1 MMRMKLAIVAFC
13 MYAANVFAQ
22 DVVALLQEAE
32 QHYQQR
38 ETPGEIAKA
47 IEGLERAR
55 ETDPKSYEVNWRLS
69 KAYWYQGKHV
79 PKEQTAA
86 SFEKGIAAGIKATEL
101 DPKAC
106 EGHFWLGINYALL
119 AENSGKMKALGLIDD
134 VKTEINA
141 SMKID
146 ESCECGGPQRVLGKL
161 YAKIPWFKGGSK
173 SKSIESLKRSIE
185 LCPNDT
191 QSRIFLAEVY
201 ADQGKRSLA
210 LEQLNLVVKQEPDP
224 AWLPET
230 KENKIIASKMIEQ
243 LQKTKKEGT

>member
-1 MMRMKLAIVAFC
+1 MKLLIVAVLLT
-13 MYAANVFAQ
+13 ANITFAQ
-22 DVVALLQEAE
+22 DATTLLQEAN

-38 ETPGEIAKA
+38 EMQGEIEKA
-47 IEGLERAR
+47 IEEFEQAVVG
-55 ETDPKSYEVNWRLS
+55 DPKSYDAGWRLS

-79 PKEQTAA
+79 PKDQAA
-86 SFEKGIAAGIKATEL
+86 WFEKGIAAGKKAATL
-101 DPKAC
+101 NPKGC

-134 VKTEINA
+134 VKREVNA
-141 SMKID
+141 AMTID

-173 SKSIESLKRSIE
+173 SKSIDSLKRSIE

-201 ADQGKRSLA
+201 SDQGKSALA
-210 LEQLNLVVKQEPDP
+210 LEQLHLVLKQEPDP
-224 AWLPET
+224 AWIPET
-230 KENKIIASKMIEQ
+230 KENKIVASEMIEK
-243 LQKTKKEGT
+243 LRKAKKGGS